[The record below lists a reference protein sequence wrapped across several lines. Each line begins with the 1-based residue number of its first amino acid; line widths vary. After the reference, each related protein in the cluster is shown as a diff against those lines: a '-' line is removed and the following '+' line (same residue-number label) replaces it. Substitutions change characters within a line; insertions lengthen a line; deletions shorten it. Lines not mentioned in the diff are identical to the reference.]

1 MGANSLV
8 TTGVGLVSRATGP
21 IGVAVGA
28 LGDLF
33 GAGHPLDAA
42 RYAKVETA
50 YRAALTGDAQAL
62 RQLDA
67 YATSLATQGPKDRAR
82 GYAAAVRVKLG
93 LTQAAAVADAAI
105 TGAGVGIASQQ
116 AGRDIGAAVRGI
128 PWWAWALAGG
138 LVLVLVWKR
147 SG

>member
-50 YRAALTGDAQAL
+50 YR
-62 RQLDA
+62 R
-67 YATSLATQGPKDRAR
+67 SEER
-82 GYAAAVRVKLG
+82 RVGK
-93 LTQAAAVADAAI
+93 
-105 TGAGVGIASQQ
+105 
-116 AGRDIGAAVRGI
+116 
-128 PWWAWALAGG
+128 
-138 LVLVLVWKR
+138 
-147 SG
+147 